1 MASAGAG
8 DDGVGGSK
16 GGGAA
21 HGTKR
26 QGMAI
31 MDLLPHDMLLKVF
44 DSTRFR
50 PVDLLVCSSCC
61 RQWREIISSIMQG
74 IRQVDLCHSCDRK
87 NLALLNLCK
96 NAEVV
101 RIRGAFHSF
110 MHLQRHAPCLG
121 ARGHTQTLA
130 HLNLQCCANLTDDM
144 VVGMLTSMP
153 GLTSMEIDS
162 CELVTDGAFCRLWE
176 HRMEIDLG
184 ETTGELMAK
193 LKHLEIH
200 RCPV

>member
-1 MASAGAG
+1 
-8 DDGVGGSK
+8 
-16 GGGAA
+16 
-21 HGTKR
+21 
-26 QGMAI
+26 MAI

-144 VVGMLTSMP
+144 VVGMQILGRFTWLTENNFNISNRRP
-153 GLTSMEIDS
+153 GITWNTQRPSQ
-162 CELVTDGAFCRLWE
+162 
-176 HRMEIDLG
+176 
-184 ETTGELMAK
+184 
-193 LKHLEIH
+193 
-200 RCPV
+200 P